1 MEVVIRNTRGVEGC
15 DFGYS
20 INDSEMIINDGTIRA
35 ISKTDGFGVLTSKHI
50 RVDNNWVEIEEIRHY
65 ARLIRKVKY
74 MLLEKTEHT
83 QDEDELLSVLKSI

>member
-20 INDSEMIINDGTIRA
+20 INDSEMIINDGTIRT

-50 RVDNNWVEIEEIRHY
+50 RVD
-65 ARLIRKVKY
+65 KQ
-74 MLLEKTEHT
+74 EKGGYESCHGSNGGYET
-83 QDEDELLSVLKSI
+83 DIP

>member
-20 INDSEMIINDGTIRA
+20 INDSEMIINDGTIRT

-50 RVDNNWVEIEEIRHY
+50 RVDNNWVEIEEIR
-65 ARLIRKVKY
+65 RVTRKF
-74 MLLEKTEHT
+74 
-83 QDEDELLSVLKSI
+83 

>member
-20 INDSEMIINDGTIRA
+20 INDSEMIINDGTIRT
-35 ISKTDGFGVLTSKHI
+35 ISKTDGFGVLTGKQI
-50 RVDNNWVEIEEIRHY
+50 RVDNNWVEIEEIRRY